1 MESAN
6 NRYKE
11 TRKATLV
18 GAGANI
24 FLAAAKIVFG
34 FTGHSQALIA
44 DGIHSLSDLLTDLLV
59 ILAAK
64 FANLKADDNHPYGHE
79 RIETAATV
87 ALSLMLIIVG
97 VAIIYDGISD
107 LLHQNYGD
115 TPHGYVLWIAGLSV
129 IVNEGIYRYTRLVA
143 RKIKSD
149 ILHANALHS
158 RSDAAS
164 SVVVLVGVAGSIMGF
179 IYLDAIAAI
188 IVGCFIIKMGAQIG
202 WQNISELVDTGVE
215 HNVLEQIKTVITE
228 VPGVQAIHMLRTR
241 KMAGR
246 IMIDVHLIVPEKV
259 SVSEGHHI
267 GDRVLSALYEKING
281 VQDVT
286 VHIDSENDELY
297 SECAPLPLREHLIP
311 QLMAAWV
318 GLPGVN
324 EVKNIDLHYIR
335 GAIDVIIT
343 LPYQL
348 IQTGI
353 NPEDLLQQYRQRVQ
367 SMGEIS
373 HLNLVFA

>member
-1 MESAN
+1 MDSAN

-18 GAGANI
+18 GASANI

-87 ALSLMLIIVG
+87 ALSLMLMVVG
-97 VAIIYDGISD
+97 AVIIYDGVHD
-107 LLHQNYGD
+107 LVHQNYGD
-115 TPHGYVLWIAGLSV
+115 LPHGYVLWIAGLSV
-129 IVNEGIYRYTRLVA
+129 IINESVYRYTLFIA

-179 IYLDAIAAI
+179 MYLDAIAAI
-188 IVGCFIIKMGAQIG
+188 VVGGFIIKMGASIG
-202 WQNISELVDTGVE
+202 WQNMSELVDTGVE
-215 HNVLEQIKTVITE
+215 PTVLEPNAETPNATLLS
-228 VPGVQAIHMLRTR
+228 P
-241 KMAGR
+241 
-246 IMIDVHLIVPEKV
+246 IV
-259 SVSEGHHI
+259 
-267 GDRVLSALYEKING
+267 
-281 VQDVT
+281 
-286 VHIDSENDELY
+286 
-297 SECAPLPLREHLIP
+297 
-311 QLMAAWV
+311 
-318 GLPGVN
+318 
-324 EVKNIDLHYIR
+324 
-335 GAIDVIIT
+335 
-343 LPYQL
+343 
-348 IQTGI
+348 
-353 NPEDLLQQYRQRVQ
+353 
-367 SMGEIS
+367 
-373 HLNLVFA
+373 